1 MVLVIVKMAPS
12 IINSAILLSDV
23 SFVSMNL
30 SNFELINRD
39 LYDCLMI
46 VSVLLLIMGMVILFG
61 KGDNLIAGYNTASKE
76 EMSQYNIKRLRGLIG
91 GMLILLAP
99 LTVIMLGKESMIW
112 MSSYVVLNFVLCIVV
127 LILANSWAKTKKK

>member
-39 LYDCLMI
+39 LYDC
-46 VSVLLLIMGMVILFG
+46 SDDCFCSPAHNGH
-61 KGDNLIAGYNTASKE
+61 GYSFR
-76 EMSQYNIKRLRGLIG
+76 QG
-91 GMLILLAP
+91 G
-99 LTVIMLGKESMIW
+99 
-112 MSSYVVLNFVLCIVV
+112 
-127 LILANSWAKTKKK
+127 